1 MFSLIIMLVYI
12 VSVCLHLK
20 TVRLDYPD
28 VSWDHVASL
37 HLHDISQSE
46 FSCRDFHFCSVSSNM
61 GFVRG
66 VLLVQ
71 RRSPQAVFLDLLQTE
86 AEAADSDPD
95 RHIGRVLQLVR
106 TVLLQGLRH
115 LMMMRIW

>member
-1 MFSLIIMLVYI
+1 MVVSI
-12 VSVCLHLK
+12 VSVRLHLK
-20 TVRLDYPD
+20 TVRLDDPD
-28 VSWDHVASL
+28 VGWDHFASL
-37 HLHDISQSE
+37 HLHDVSQSE
-46 FSCRDFHFCSVSSNM
+46 FPCRDFHSGTVSSNL
-61 GFVRG
+61 GLVRR

-71 RRSPQAVFLDLLQTE
+71 RRSPQAVLLDLFQTE

-106 TVLLQGLRH
+106 TELLQGLRH